1 MKHGRQQKS
10 QPAPWDARAC
20 GFTIDNFASKETTK
34 QTICANGTNN
44 KNIIHEHK
52 QTDERHT
59 NNDSQVTRPV
69 ARLRP
74 RGAWLPSPS
83 SMDNGPNSTDP
94 TIVGIHP
101 VLIRKQTSTQTKENG
116 KKRNTRQENP
126 PLPSRSGRRL
136 PLVWEAGITVP
147 IGEDPTTLVIQPLF
161 PRTTRITNAEK
172 RKYIYI
178 SSPKHVRA
186 ALAATQSNASR

>member
-116 KKRNTRQENP
+116 KKTKHKTGKTPVALQVWSPSSFGMGGRNNGPKRGRPNHSGYPTPFSENYTNNK
-126 PLPSRSGRRL
+126 RRKTKK
-136 PLVWEAGITVP
+136 I
-147 IGEDPTTLVIQPLF
+147 
-161 PRTTRITNAEK
+161 
-172 RKYIYI
+172 YIYQ
-178 SSPKHVRA
+178 A
-186 ALAATQSNASR
+186 QNM